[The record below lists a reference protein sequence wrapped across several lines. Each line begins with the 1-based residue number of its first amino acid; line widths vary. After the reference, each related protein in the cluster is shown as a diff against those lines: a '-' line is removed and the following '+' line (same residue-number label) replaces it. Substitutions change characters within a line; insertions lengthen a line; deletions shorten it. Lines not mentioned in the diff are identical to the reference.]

1 MEIMKLINNNIIQR
15 IVSIDLDDKFT
26 KIGIIDSILGY
37 RNIRYLKSIDNKEI
51 TNSSDNYIESLTKYI
66 NKIISKYITPFTGLA
81 FTIQNEDII
90 IRNIKIIKPEKEQ
103 DIKYLIKYELKKF
116 MPINLDNY
124 IIKYNII
131 SILENE
137 IDIQTILFPKAN
149 IELCK
154 KVAKSL
160 KIKPKKICVNFNI
173 LQNLISKNIIDI
185 DDGENLIL
193 EIKDNIIN
201 LNVIKDKH
209 IIESYSLKKDGNLK
223 RYIESKLDSLNR
235 IYIYGKNDDIVI
247 KMISNIINV
256 EHLEISKLNIKNE
269 NNYILNE
276 FINNIGMAY

>member
-1 MEIMKLINNNIIQR
+1 MLNNNLIKR
-15 IVSIDLDDKFT
+15 TVSIDLDDKIT

-37 RNIRYLKSIDNKEI
+37 RNIKLLKSIDNEYI
-51 TNSSDNYIESLTKYI
+51 TNSSGNYIESMTKYI
-66 NKIISKYITPFTGLA
+66 KNTISKHIIPFIELS

-193 EIKDNIIN
+193 EIKDKIIN
-201 LNVIKDKH
+201 LNVIKEKH
-209 IIESYSLKKDGNLK
+209 IIESYSLKKDSNLK

-247 KMISNIINV
+247 KMMSNIINV
-256 EHLEISKLNIKNE
+256 EHLEISKINIKNE

>member
-1 MEIMKLINNNIIQR
+1 MLNNNLIKRTI
-15 IVSIDLDDKFT
+15 SIDLDHNIT
-26 KIGIIDSILGY
+26 KIGVIDSILGY
-37 RNIRYLKSIDNKEI
+37 RNIKLLKSIDNEYI
-51 TNSSDNYIESLTKYI
+51 TNSSGNYIESMTKYI
-66 NKIISKYITPFTGLA
+66 KNTISKHIIPFIELS

-103 DIKYLIKYELKKF
+103 DIKDLIKYELKKF
-116 MPINLDNY
+116 IPLNLDNY
-124 IIKYNII
+124 IIKYNIN
-131 SILENE
+131 SIFENE
-137 IDIQTILFPKAN
+137 IDIQTILFPKTN

-154 KVAKSL
+154 QIAKSL
-160 KIKPKKICVNFNI
+160 KIKTKKICVNFNI

-193 EIKDNIIN
+193 EIKDKIIN

-209 IIESYSLKKDGNLK
+209 IIESYSLKKDSNLK

-247 KMISNIINV
+247 KMMSNIINV
-256 EHLEISKLNIKNE
+256 EHLEISKINIKNE

>member
-1 MEIMKLINNNIIQR
+1 MLNNNLIKR
-15 IVSIDLDDKFT
+15 TVSIDLDDKIT

-37 RNIRYLKSIDNKEI
+37 RNIKFLKSIDNEYI
-51 TNSSDNYIESLTKYI
+51 TNSNDNYIESLAKYI
-66 NKIISKYITPFTGLA
+66 KNTISKHIIPFIELS

-103 DIKYLIKYELKKF
+103 DIKDLIKYELKKF
-116 MPINLDNY
+116 IPLNLDNY
-124 IIKYNII
+124 IIKYNIN
-131 SILENE
+131 SIFENE
-137 IDIQTILFPKAN
+137 IDIQTILFPKTN

-154 KVAKSL
+154 QIAKSL
-160 KIKPKKICVNFNI
+160 KIKTKKICVNFNI

-193 EIKDNIIN
+193 EIKDKIIN
-201 LNVIKDKH
+201 LNVIKEKH
-209 IIESYSLKKDGNLK
+209 IIESYSLKKDSNLK

-247 KMISNIINV
+247 KMMSNIINV
-256 EHLEISKLNIKNE
+256 EHLEISKINIKNE

>member
-1 MEIMKLINNNIIQR
+1 MLNNNLIKR
-15 IVSIDLDDKFT
+15 TVSIDLDDKIT

-37 RNIRYLKSIDNKEI
+37 RNIKLLKSIDNEYI
-51 TNSSDNYIESLTKYI
+51 TNSSGNYIESMTKYI
-66 NKIISKYITPFTGLA
+66 KNTISKHIIPFIELS

-193 EIKDNIIN
+193 EIKDKIIN
-201 LNVIKDKH
+201 LNVIKDKY
-209 IIESYSLKKDGNLK
+209 IIESYSLKKDSNLK

-247 KMISNIINV
+247 KMMSNIINV
-256 EHLEISKLNIKNE
+256 EHLEISKINIKNE

>member
-1 MEIMKLINNNIIQR
+1 MNNNLIKRTI
-15 IVSIDLDDKFT
+15 SIDLDHNIT
-26 KIGIIDSILGY
+26 KIGVIDSILGY
-37 RNIRYLKSIDNKEI
+37 RNIKLLKSIDNEYI
-51 TNSSDNYIESLTKYI
+51 TNSSDNYIESLAKYI
-66 NKIISKYITPFTGLA
+66 KNTISKHIIPFIELS

-103 DIKYLIKYELKKF
+103 DIKDLIKYELKKF
-116 MPINLDNY
+116 IPLNLDNY
-124 IIKYNII
+124 IIKYNINRI
-131 SILENE
+131 FENE
-137 IDIQTILFPKAN
+137 IDIQTILFPKTN

-154 KVAKSL
+154 QIAKSL
-160 KIKPKKICVNFNI
+160 KIKTKKICVNFNI

-223 RYIESKLDSLNR
+223 RYIELKLDSLNR

-247 KMISNIINV
+247 KMMSNIINV
-256 EHLEISKLNIKNE
+256 EHLEISKINIKNE

>member
-1 MEIMKLINNNIIQR
+1 MLNNNFIKRTI
-15 IVSIDLDDKFT
+15 SIDLDDKIT

-37 RNIRYLKSIDNKEI
+37 RNIKLLKSIDNEYI
-51 TNSSDNYIESLTKYI
+51 TNSSDNYIESLAKYI
-66 NKIISKYITPFTGLA
+66 KNTISKHIIPFIELS

-103 DIKYLIKYELKKF
+103 DIKDLIKYELKKF

-124 IIKYNII
+124 IIKYNIN
-131 SILENE
+131 SIFENE
-137 IDIQTILFPKAN
+137 IDIQTILFPKTN

-154 KVAKSL
+154 QIAKSL
-160 KIKPKKICVNFNI
+160 KIKTKKICVNFNI

-223 RYIESKLDSLNR
+223 RYIEPKLDSLNR
-235 IYIYGKNDDIVI
+235 IYIYGKNDDTVI
-247 KMISNIINV
+247 KTVSNITSV
-256 EHLEISKLNIKNE
+256 ENLEIRRLNIKNE
-269 NNYILNE
+269 NDYILNE

>member
-1 MEIMKLINNNIIQR
+1 MLNNNLIKRTI
-15 IVSIDLDDKFT
+15 SIDLDDKIT

-37 RNIRYLKSIDNKEI
+37 RNIKLLKSIDNEYI
-51 TNSSDNYIESLTKYI
+51 TNSSGNYIESMTKYI
-66 NKIISKYITPFTGLA
+66 KNTISKHIIPFIELS

-103 DIKYLIKYELKKF
+103 DIKDLIKYELKKF
-116 MPINLDNY
+116 IPLNLDNY
-124 IIKYNII
+124 IIKYNIN
-131 SILENE
+131 SIFENE
-137 IDIQTILFPKAN
+137 IDIQTILFPKTN

-154 KVAKSL
+154 QIAKSL
-160 KIKPKKICVNFNI
+160 KIKTKKLCVNFNI

-193 EIKDNIIN
+193 EIKDKIIN
-201 LNVIKDKH
+201 LNVIKEKH
-209 IIESYSLKKDGNLK
+209 IIESYSLKKDSNLK

-247 KMISNIINV
+247 KMMSNIINV
-256 EHLEISKLNIKNE
+256 EHLEISKINIKNE

>member
-1 MEIMKLINNNIIQR
+1 MNNNLIKRTI
-15 IVSIDLDDKFT
+15 SIDLDHNIT
-26 KIGIIDSILGY
+26 KIGVIDSILGY
-37 RNIRYLKSIDNKEI
+37 RNIKLLKSIDNEYI
-51 TNSSDNYIESLTKYI
+51 TNSSDNYIESMTKYI
-66 NKIISKYITPFTGLA
+66 KNTISKHIIPFIELS

-103 DIKYLIKYELKKF
+103 DIKDLIKYELKKF
-116 MPINLDNY
+116 IPLNLDNY
-124 IIKYNII
+124 IIKYNIN
-131 SILENE
+131 SIFENE
-137 IDIQTILFPKAN
+137 IDIQTILFPKTN

-154 KVAKSL
+154 QIAKSL
-160 KIKPKKICVNFNI
+160 KIKTKKICVNFNI

-223 RYIESKLDSLNR
+223 RYIEPKLDSLNR
-235 IYIYGKNDDIVI
+235 IYIYGKNDDTVI
-247 KMISNIINV
+247 KTVSNITSV
-256 EHLEISKLNIKNE
+256 ENLEIRRLNIKNE
-269 NNYILNE
+269 NDYILNE

>member
-1 MEIMKLINNNIIQR
+1 MINNNIIQR

-103 DIKYLIKYELKKF
+103 DIKDLIKYELKKF
-116 MPINLDNY
+116 IPLNLDNY
-124 IIKYNII
+124 IIKYNIN
-131 SILENE
+131 SIFENE
-137 IDIQTILFPKAN
+137 IDIQTILFPKTN

-154 KVAKSL
+154 QIAKSL
-160 KIKPKKICVNFNI
+160 KIKTKKICVNFNI

-193 EIKDNIIN
+193 EIKDKIIN
-201 LNVIKDKH
+201 LNVIKDKY
-209 IIESYSLKKDGNLK
+209 IIESYSLKKDSNLK

-247 KMISNIINV
+247 KMMSNIINV
-256 EHLEISKLNIKNE
+256 EHLEISKINIKNE

>member
-1 MEIMKLINNNIIQR
+1 MNNNLIKRTI
-15 IVSIDLDDKFT
+15 SIDLDHNIT
-26 KIGIIDSILGY
+26 KIGVIDSILGY
-37 RNIRYLKSIDNKEI
+37 RNIKLLKSIDNEYI
-51 TNSSDNYIESLTKYI
+51 TNSSDNYIESLAKYI
-66 NKIISKYITPFTGLA
+66 KNTISKHIIPFIELS

-103 DIKYLIKYELKKF
+103 DIKDLIKYELKKF
-116 MPINLDNY
+116 IPLNLDNY

-137 IDIQTILFPKAN
+137 IDIQTILFPKTN

-154 KVAKSL
+154 QIAKSL
-160 KIKPKKICVNFNI
+160 KIKTKKICVNFNI

-193 EIKDNIIN
+193 EIKDKIIN
-201 LNVIKDKH
+201 LNVIKEKH
-209 IIESYSLKKDGNLK
+209 IIESYSLKKDSNLK

-247 KMISNIINV
+247 KMMSNIINV
-256 EHLEISKLNIKNE
+256 EHLEISKINIKNE

>member
-1 MEIMKLINNNIIQR
+1 MIKR
-15 IVSIDLDDKFT
+15 TVCIDLDDKFT

-37 RNIRYLKSIDNKEI
+37 RNIRYLKSIDNEYI
-51 TNSSDNYIESLTKYI
+51 TNSSDNYIESLAKYI
-66 NKIISKYITPFTGLA
+66 KNTISKHIIPFIELS

-103 DIKYLIKYELKKF
+103 DIKDLIKYELKKF
-116 MPINLDNY
+116 IPLNLDNY
-124 IIKYNII
+124 IIKYNIN
-131 SILENE
+131 SIFENE
-137 IDIQTILFPKAN
+137 IDIQTILFPKTN

-154 KVAKSL
+154 QIAKSL
-160 KIKPKKICVNFNI
+160 KIKTKKICVNFNI
-173 LQNLISKNIIDI
+173 LQNLIFKNIIDI

-193 EIKDNIIN
+193 EIKDKIIN
-201 LNVIKDKH
+201 LNVIKDKY
-209 IIESYSLKKDGNLK
+209 IIESYSLKKDSNLK

-247 KMISNIINV
+247 KMMSNIINV
-256 EHLEISKLNIKNE
+256 EHLEISKINIKNE

>member
-1 MEIMKLINNNIIQR
+1 MINNNIIQR

-160 KIKPKKICVNFNI
+160 KIKPKKIFVNFNI

-193 EIKDNIIN
+193 EIKDKIIN

-209 IIESYSLKKDGNLK
+209 IIESYSLKKDSNLK
-223 RYIESKLDSLNR
+223 RYIEPKLDSLNR

-256 EHLEISKLNIKNE
+256 EHLEISKINIKNE

>member
-1 MEIMKLINNNIIQR
+1 MIKR
-15 IVSIDLDDKFT
+15 TVCIDLDDKFT

-37 RNIRYLKSIDNKEI
+37 RNIRYLKSIDNEYI

-66 NKIISKYITPFTGLA
+66 KNTISKHIIPFIELS

-154 KVAKSL
+154 KVAKS
-160 KIKPKKICVNFNI
+160 
-173 LQNLISKNIIDI
+173 
-185 DDGENLIL
+185 
-193 EIKDNIIN
+193 
-201 LNVIKDKH
+201 
-209 IIESYSLKKDGNLK
+209 
-223 RYIESKLDSLNR
+223 
-235 IYIYGKNDDIVI
+235 
-247 KMISNIINV
+247 
-256 EHLEISKLNIKNE
+256 
-269 NNYILNE
+269 
-276 FINNIGMAY
+276 

>member
-1 MEIMKLINNNIIQR
+1 MINNNIIQR

-103 DIKYLIKYELKKF
+103 DIKDLIKYELKKF
-116 MPINLDNY
+116 MPLNLDNY
-124 IIKYNII
+124 IIKYNIN
-131 SILENE
+131 SIFENE

-193 EIKDNIIN
+193 EIKDKIIN

-223 RYIESKLDSLNR
+223 RYIEPKLDSLNR

-247 KMISNIINV
+247 KTVSNITSV
-256 EHLEISKLNIKNE
+256 ENLEIRRLNIKNE
-269 NNYILNE
+269 NDYILNE

>member
-1 MEIMKLINNNIIQR
+1 MIKR
-15 IVSIDLDDKFT
+15 TVCIDLDDKFT

-37 RNIRYLKSIDNKEI
+37 RNIRYLKSIDNEYI

-66 NKIISKYITPFTGLA
+66 KNTISKHIIPFIELS

-193 EIKDNIIN
+193 EIKDKIIN

-209 IIESYSLKKDGNLK
+209 IIESYSLKKDSNLK
-223 RYIESKLDSLNR
+223 KYIESKLDALD
-235 IYIYGKNDDIVI
+235 IVYIYGKNDNTVI
-247 KMISNIINV
+247 KMISNITNV
-256 EHLEISKLNIKNE
+256 EYLEVSKHNITNE
-269 NNYILNE
+269 NGYILNE
-276 FINNIGMAY
+276 FINNIGMVY

>member
-1 MEIMKLINNNIIQR
+1 MLNNNLIKR
-15 IVSIDLDDKFT
+15 TVSIDLDDKIT

-37 RNIRYLKSIDNKEI
+37 RNIKLLKSIDNEYI
-51 TNSSDNYIESLTKYI
+51 TNSSGNYIESMTKYI
-66 NKIISKYITPFTGLA
+66 KNTISKHIIPFIELS

-103 DIKYLIKYELKKF
+103 DIKDLIKYELKKF
-116 MPINLDNY
+116 IPLNLDNY
-124 IIKYNII
+124 IIKYNIN
-131 SILENE
+131 SIFENE
-137 IDIQTILFPKAN
+137 IDIQTILFPKTN

-154 KVAKSL
+154 QIAKSL
-160 KIKPKKICVNFNI
+160 KIKTKKICVNFNI
-173 LQNLISKNIIDI
+173 LQNLIFKNIIDI

-193 EIKDNIIN
+193 EIKDKIIN
-201 LNVIKDKH
+201 LNVIKEKH
-209 IIESYSLKKDGNLK
+209 IIESYSLKKDSNLK

-247 KMISNIINV
+247 KMMSNIINV
-256 EHLEISKLNIKNE
+256 EHLEISKINIKNE

>member
-1 MEIMKLINNNIIQR
+1 MLNNNLIKRTI
-15 IVSIDLDDKFT
+15 SIDLDHNIT

-37 RNIRYLKSIDNKEI
+37 RNIKLLKSIDNEYI
-51 TNSSDNYIESLTKYI
+51 TNSSGNYIESMTKYI
-66 NKIISKYITPFTGLA
+66 KNTISKHIIPFIELS

-103 DIKYLIKYELKKF
+103 DIKGLIKYELKKF
-116 MPINLDNY
+116 MPLNLDNY
-124 IIKYNII
+124 IIKYNIN
-131 SILENE
+131 SIFENE

-193 EIKDNIIN
+193 EIKDKIIN
-201 LNVIKDKH
+201 LNVIKDKY
-209 IIESYSLKKDGNLK
+209 IIESYSLKKDSNLK

-247 KMISNIINV
+247 KMMSNIINV
-256 EHLEISKLNIKNE
+256 EHLEISKINIKNE

>member
-1 MEIMKLINNNIIQR
+1 MLNNNLIKRTI
-15 IVSIDLDDKFT
+15 SIDLDHNIT
-26 KIGIIDSILGY
+26 KIGVIDSILGY
-37 RNIRYLKSIDNKEI
+37 RNIKLLKSIDNEYI
-51 TNSSDNYIESLTKYI
+51 TNSSDNYIESLAKYI
-66 NKIISKYITPFTGLA
+66 KNTISKHIIPFIELS

-103 DIKYLIKYELKKF
+103 DIKDLIKYELKKF
-116 MPINLDNY
+116 IPLNLDNY
-124 IIKYNII
+124 IIKYNIN
-131 SILENE
+131 SIFENE
-137 IDIQTILFPKAN
+137 IDIQTILFPKTN

-154 KVAKSL
+154 QIAKSL
-160 KIKPKKICVNFNI
+160 KIKTKKICVNFNI

-193 EIKDNIIN
+193 EIKDKIIN
-201 LNVIKDKH
+201 LNVIKEKH
-209 IIESYSLKKDGNLK
+209 IIESYSLKKDSNLK

-247 KMISNIINV
+247 KMMSNIINV
-256 EHLEISKLNIKNE
+256 EHLEISKINIKNE

>member
-1 MEIMKLINNNIIQR
+1 MLNNNLIKRTI
-15 IVSIDLDDKFT
+15 SIDLDDKIT

-37 RNIRYLKSIDNKEI
+37 RNIKLLKSIDNEYI
-51 TNSSDNYIESLTKYI
+51 TNSSGNYIESMTKYI
-66 NKIISKYITPFTGLA
+66 KNTISKHIIPFIELS

-103 DIKYLIKYELKKF
+103 DIKDLIKYELKKF
-116 MPINLDNY
+116 IPLNLDNY
-124 IIKYNII
+124 IIKYNIN
-131 SILENE
+131 SIFENE
-137 IDIQTILFPKAN
+137 IDIQTILFPKTN

-154 KVAKSL
+154 QIAKSL
-160 KIKPKKICVNFNI
+160 KIKTKKICVNFNI
-173 LQNLISKNIIDI
+173 LQNLIFKNIIDI

-193 EIKDNIIN
+193 EIKDKIIN
-201 LNVIKDKH
+201 LNVIKEKH
-209 IIESYSLKKDGNLK
+209 IIESYSLKKDSNLK

-247 KMISNIINV
+247 KMMSNIINV
-256 EHLEISKLNIKNE
+256 EHLEISKINIKNE

>member
-1 MEIMKLINNNIIQR
+1 MLNNNFIKR
-15 IVSIDLDDKFT
+15 TVSIDLDDKIT
-26 KIGIIDSILGY
+26 KIGVIDSILGY
-37 RNIRYLKSIDNKEI
+37 RNIKFLKSIDNEYI
-51 TNSSDNYIESLTKYI
+51 INSSGNYIESLTKYI
-66 NKIISKYITPFTGLA
+66 KNTISKHIIPFIELS

-137 IDIQTILFPKAN
+137 IDIQTILFPKTN

-154 KVAKSL
+154 KIAKSL
-160 KIKPKKICVNFNI
+160 KIKTKKICVNFNI

-193 EIKDNIIN
+193 EIKDKIIN

-223 RYIESKLDSLNR
+223 RYIEPKLDSLNR
-235 IYIYGKNDDIVI
+235 IYIYGKNDDTVI
-247 KMISNIINV
+247 KTVSNITSV
-256 EHLEISKLNIKNE
+256 ENLEIRRLNIKNE
-269 NNYILNE
+269 NDYILNE

>member
-1 MEIMKLINNNIIQR
+1 MVNNNLIKRAI
-15 IVSIDLDDKFT
+15 SIDLDDNIT

-37 RNIRYLKSIDNKEI
+37 RNIRYLKSIDNEYI

-66 NKIISKYITPFTGLA
+66 KNTISKHIIPFIELS

-103 DIKYLIKYELKKF
+103 DIKGLIKYELKKF

-124 IIKYNII
+124 IIKYNIN
-131 SILENE
+131 SIFENE

-154 KVAKSL
+154 QIAKSL
-160 KIKPKKICVNFNI
+160 KIKTKKICVNFNI

-193 EIKDNIIN
+193 EIKDKIIN

-209 IIESYSLKKDGNLK
+209 IIESYSLKKDSNLK
-223 RYIESKLDSLNR
+223 RYIESNLDSLNR

>member
-1 MEIMKLINNNIIQR
+1 MLNNNLIKRTI
-15 IVSIDLDDKFT
+15 SIDIDDKIT

-37 RNIRYLKSIDNKEI
+37 RNIKLLKSIDNEYI
-51 TNSSDNYIESLTKYI
+51 TNSSGNYIESMTKYI
-66 NKIISKYITPFTGLA
+66 KNTISKHIIPFIELS

-103 DIKYLIKYELKKF
+103 DIKDLIKYELKKF
-116 MPINLDNY
+116 IPLNLDNY
-124 IIKYNII
+124 IIKYNIN
-131 SILENE
+131 SIFENE
-137 IDIQTILFPKAN
+137 IDIQTILFPKTN

-154 KVAKSL
+154 QIAKSL
-160 KIKPKKICVNFNI
+160 KIKTKKICVNFNI

-193 EIKDNIIN
+193 EIKDKIIN
-201 LNVIKDKH
+201 LNVIKEKH
-209 IIESYSLKKDGNLK
+209 IIESYSLKKDSNLK

-247 KMISNIINV
+247 KMMSNIINV
-256 EHLEISKLNIKNE
+256 EHLEISKINIKNE

>member
-1 MEIMKLINNNIIQR
+1 MVNNNLIKRTI
-15 IVSIDLDDKFT
+15 SIDLDHNIT
-26 KIGIIDSILGY
+26 KIGVIDSILGY
-37 RNIRYLKSIDNKEI
+37 RNIKLLKSIDNEYI
-51 TNSSDNYIESLTKYI
+51 TNSSDNYIESLAKYI
-66 NKIISKYITPFTGLA
+66 KNTISKHIIPFIELS

-103 DIKYLIKYELKKF
+103 DIKDLIKYELKKF
-116 MPINLDNY
+116 IPLNLDNY
-124 IIKYNII
+124 IIKYNIN
-131 SILENE
+131 SIFENE
-137 IDIQTILFPKAN
+137 IDIQTILFPKTN

-154 KVAKSL
+154 QIAKSL
-160 KIKPKKICVNFNI
+160 KIKTKKICVNFNI

-193 EIKDNIIN
+193 EIKGKIIN

-209 IIESYSLKKDGNLK
+209 IIESYSLKKDSNLK

-247 KMISNIINV
+247 KMMSNIINV
-256 EHLEISKLNIKNE
+256 EHLEISKINIKNE

>member
-1 MEIMKLINNNIIQR
+1 MLNNNLIKRTI
-15 IVSIDLDDKFT
+15 SIDLDDKIT

-37 RNIRYLKSIDNKEI
+37 RNIKLLKSIDNEYI
-51 TNSSDNYIESLTKYI
+51 TNSSGNYIESMTKYI
-66 NKIISKYITPFTGLA
+66 KNTISKHIIPFIELS

-103 DIKYLIKYELKKF
+103 DIKDLIKYELKKF
-116 MPINLDNY
+116 IPLNLDNY
-124 IIKYNII
+124 IIKYNIN
-131 SILENE
+131 SIFENE
-137 IDIQTILFPKAN
+137 IDIQTILFPKTN

-154 KVAKSL
+154 QIAKSL
-160 KIKPKKICVNFNI
+160 KIKTKKICVNFNI

-193 EIKDNIIN
+193 EIKDKIIN
-201 LNVIKDKH
+201 LNVIKEKH
-209 IIESYSLKKDGNLK
+209 IIESYSLKKDSNLK

-247 KMISNIINV
+247 KMMSNIINV
-256 EHLEISKLNIKNE
+256 EHLEISKINIKNE